1 MALETKSRP
10 ETEEDRFDSVMES
23 LDKLNDK
30 VEVVAS
36 QRKSGAMLISGYEK
50 DDREPLSDS
59 QKKALRRGR
68 NINSLKELYDNG
80 YQNEVGNSRS
90 LLQGLASAPESSQ
103 FKSFKG
109 KWDKTRESALNAMTR
124 DLSSVDAEAKK
135 KAIGQ
140 NTFDAE
146 RGGVLITPEISN
158 ELLQRDFDTLDL
170 AAMCKGFTIGTNTML
185 FPKFRDHNRKDG
197 LRHGGIVGGY
207 AGEEMTM
214 TPSAFDMD
222 DFRLT
227 LNKMFVIA
235 FASQEALDDTQGNVL
250 TGLIGT
256 QATDA
261 LDFLRSDQI
270 FRGDGV
276 KKAIGILNS
285 PGAVTVAKESG
296 QSAAT
301 LTAQNIL
308 DMYRRRLGNKT
319 KRYAWLYNQNCES
332 QFSNFALGT
341 GEAAQ
346 VVFIPQGSMANSP
359 HATLMGLPMIPCEF
373 SAPLGTVGDIA
384 LVCLDEY
391 YTITNGGIAEDTSR
405 HVAFLQ
411 DQTAF
416 KFTERFDGRL
426 CEDQPIV
433 PYQGDAE
440 NDTQSAVVLLAT
452 RA

>member
-1 MALETKSRP
+1 
-10 ETEEDRFDSVMES
+10 
-23 LDKLNDK
+23 
-30 VEVVAS
+30 
-36 QRKSGAMLISGYEK
+36 
-50 DDREPLSDS
+50 
-59 QKKALRRGR
+59 
-68 NINSLKELYDNG
+68 
-80 YQNEVGNSRS
+80 
-90 LLQGLASAPESSQ
+90 
-103 FKSFKG
+103 
-109 KWDKTRESALNAMTR
+109 
-124 DLSSVDAEAKK
+124 
-135 KAIGQ
+135 
-140 NTFDAE
+140 
-146 RGGVLITPEISN
+146 
-158 ELLQRDFDTLDL
+158 
-170 AAMCKGFTIGTNTML
+170 
-185 FPKFRDHNRKDG
+185 
-197 LRHGGIVGGY
+197 
-207 AGEEMTM
+207 
-214 TPSAFDMD
+214 
-222 DFRLT
+222 